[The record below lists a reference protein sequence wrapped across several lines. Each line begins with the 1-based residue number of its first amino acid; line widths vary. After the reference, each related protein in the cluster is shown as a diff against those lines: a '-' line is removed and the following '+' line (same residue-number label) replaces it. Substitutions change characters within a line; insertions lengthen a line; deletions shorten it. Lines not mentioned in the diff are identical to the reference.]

1 MLHGERNPGI
11 CGFWFLQEERQRKE
25 EEEAKKKAEDDAK
38 KKMVLS
44 NMGAHFGG
52 FLAKVCHY
60 GNLLTSCREIF

>member
-1 MLHGERNPGI
+1 M
-11 CGFWFLQEERQRKE
+11 QEERQRKE